1 MKRCKSCCV
10 ALVLVTLWVI
20 GGWNT
25 GRAAIR
31 EETLSPFY
39 IYTTK
44 VSASLT
50 IDENGTATCKGS
62 IRVRSNDSAVSMNVQ
77 LQKKTG
83 STWMPVKTWYVSSDG
98 GKYLV
103 SLSEN
108 RAVSSGTYRVY
119 VDGIVTDIDG
129 NTEAVFAVSGEKT
142 YP

>member
-1 MKRCKSCCV
+1 MKRFKSCCM
-10 ALVLVTLWVI
+10 ALVLVALWGI
-20 GGWNT
+20 GGWNV
-25 GRAAIR
+25 GRAAVH
-31 EETLSPFY
+31 EAALSPFY
-39 IYTTK
+39 MYTTK

-50 IDENGTATCKGS
+50 IAENGTATCKGS
-62 IRVRSNDSAVSMNVQ
+62 IRVRSNDSSVSMNVQ
-77 LQKKTG
+77 LQMKTA
-83 STWMPVKTWYVSSDG
+83 SSWMPVKTWHVSSDG

-103 SLSEN
+103 SLSED

>member
-1 MKRCKSCCV
+1 MKRFKSCCM

-31 EETLSPFY
+31 EDTFSPFY
-39 IYTTK
+39 MYTTK

-50 IDENGTATCKGS
+50 IAENGTATCKGS
-62 IRVRSNDSAVSMNVQ
+62 IRVRSNDSSVSMNVQ
-77 LQKKTG
+77 LQMKTA
-83 STWMPVKTWYVSSDG
+83 SSWMPVKTWHVSSDG

-103 SLSEN
+103 SLSED

-129 NTEAVFAVSGEKT
+129 NSEAVFAVSGEKA